1 MPDDYSIGNLF
12 NWMTDTMQPLLT
24 SGIGNLI
31 SLVAIVAGPAVVL
44 YFVIWSLRQL
54 NDERPYTELV
64 WEFFKLSAVMSFALN
79 IDFYMST
86 LIPFVMNTPNQI
98 AAAFTGGGGDS
109 VHVLDGLFLSIIDQM
124 NIIWDNTKI
133 VKWMSLDAAALLMS
147 ILTIVVVFIMGMIY
161 IGIASLVLFVAN
173 VVVLILVALGP
184 IFIVAAFF
192 RSTNNF
198 FLLWVNQLFNYMLIF
213 IIASLVFTVMAELIV
228 GVIDDGIELSI
239 WKIGIIFLFYV
250 IAIGTVQVIPMLASS
265 LSGGMGLNG
274 VVGGTATAATML
286 FSKPLA
292 GLAKQLMKNF
302 KKNQGNGNLGTNSMK
317 SNNRLPG

>member
-1 MPDDYSIGNLF
+1 MTEYSISMLF
-12 NWMTDTMQPLLT
+12 DWLTNTMQPLLT

-31 SLVAIVAGPAVVL
+31 SLVAIIAGPAVVL

-79 IDFYMST
+79 VDFYMST
-86 LIPFVMNTPNQI
+86 LIPFVINTPNQI
-98 AAAFTGGGGDS
+98 AAAFTGSGDDT
-109 VHVLDGLFLSIIDQM
+109 VHVLDGMFASIIEQM
-124 NIIWDNTKI
+124 NVIWENTAV
-133 VKWMSLDAAALLMS
+133 VKWHGLDLAALFMAG
-147 ILTIVVVFIMGMIY
+147 LTITVVFIMGMIY

-213 IIASLVFTVMAELIV
+213 VIASLVFTVFSQLIID
-228 GVIDDGIELSI
+228 VIIDHNPLNIA
-239 WKIGIIFLFYV
+239 KIGIIFFFYIV
-250 IAIGTVQVIPMLASS
+250 AIGTVQVIPMLASS

-274 VVGGTATAATML
+274 VVGGTATTATML
-286 FSKPLA
+286 FTKPLA
-292 GLAKQLMKNF
+292 GLLKQLMKGY
-302 KKNQGNGNLGTNSMK
+302 KKNPGSGDLGKNTMK
-317 SNNRLPG
+317 PNNKLPG